1 MKVRL
6 LKDWSYHKRGEV
18 AEVFEP
24 TARNWLLN
32 GIAEECGESRSID
45 IEQAVEQPAGAVER
59 AVVGRK
65 PRKQP

>member
-1 MKVRL
+1 MRVRL
-6 LKDWSYHKRGEV
+6 LRDWSYHKQGEV

-24 TARNWLLN
+24 TARNWLIN
-32 GIAEECGESRSID
+32 GIAEAFAESRSID
-45 IEQAVEQPAGAVER
+45 IEQAVEQPVEAVER

>member
-1 MKVRL
+1 MRVRL
-6 LKDWSYHKRGEV
+6 LRDWSYHKRGEV

-32 GIAEECGESRSID
+32 GIAEEFAESRSID
-45 IEQAVEQPAGAVER
+45 VEQAVDQTAEAVER

-65 PRKQP
+65 PRRHP

>member
-6 LKDWSYHKRGEV
+6 LRDWSYHKRGEV

-32 GIAEECGESRSID
+32 GIAEACAESRSID
-45 IEQAVEQPAGAVER
+45 VEDAVEHPVESVER

-65 PRKQP
+65 AKK

>member
-6 LKDWSYHKRGEV
+6 LRDWSYHKQGEV

-32 GIAEECGESRSID
+32 GIAEACQETRSID
-45 IEQAVEQPAGAVER
+45 IEQAIEQPGEPVER
-59 AVVGRK
+59 AIVGRK
-65 PRKQP
+65 PRKP